1 MDLFIGVLV
10 FVAVIAAVIYFK
22 NKNDGDGDLFA

>member
-10 FVAVIAAVIYFK
+10 FVAVVGLVIYYK
-22 NKNDGDGDLFA
+22 NKNDDDGDLFA

>member
-10 FVAVIAAVIYFK
+10 FVAVVGLVIYYK
-22 NKNDGDGDLFA
+22 NKSDDDGDLFA